1 MIAMDITVRKFQEN
15 HVIDVTGELDMYH
28 AHRLK
33 DVVNALMQ
41 REVCIFIINLK
52 KVTYVDS
59 SGIGALLS
67 INALLAREG
76 MAFRI
81 VNVARAVMRVMELT
95 RLVGILPIEAN
106 ELDAME
112 SIAGKSPVPGRRRE
126 TEKSKERRS
135 V

>member
-1 MIAMDITVRKFQEN
+1 MPAMDITVRKLEEN
-15 HVIDVTGELDMYH
+15 HVIDVAGEVDMYH

-33 DVVNALMQ
+33 DLFSAMIKK
-41 REVCIFIINLK
+41 EVCCFILNLK

-59 SGIGALLS
+59 SGIGALLA
-67 INALLAREG
+67 INAMLAHEG

-81 VNVARAVMRVMELT
+81 VNVARPVMRVMELT

-106 ELDAME
+106 EQDARE
-112 SIAGKSPVPGRRRE
+112 ADVGARRRAGG
-126 TEKSKERRS
+126 KA